1 MHTQAYVL
9 NQQGVT
15 IFRIISASR
24 TFTALRSNGG
34 ALDIARA
41 RGTVLRSDLWAR
53 QDKRLFQY
61 GSQEAGLV
69 KYDKYTCKK

>member
-41 RGTVLRSDLWAR
+41 RGTVLRSDLWASYLR
-53 QDKRLFQY
+53 SLTPRPH
-61 GSQEAGLV
+61 GMMI
-69 KYDKYTCKK
+69 